1 MTTPPRPPLPGP
13 TGLPAPTA
21 GAVAPERFPPAS
33 RYAGTVVETVVD
45 GDGTEHRYLTRR
57 FVPPVGTNPLARH
70 LVVSGDRLDLLAQR
84 YYGDPL
90 LSWRICDANRA
101 LDPGDLTATA
111 GDVLTV
117 PTPDLSAQ
125 FGGTP

>member
-1 MTTPPRPPLPGP
+1 VTTSPVPPVP
-13 TGLPAPTA
+13 TSTA
-21 GAVAPERFPPAS
+21 GAVAPERFPPSS
-33 RYAGTVVETVVD
+33 RYAGTAVEISVD
-45 GDGTEHRYLTRR
+45 SDGTEHRYLTRR
-57 FVPPVGTNPLARH
+57 FIGAADGVLPLARH
-70 LVVSGDRLDLLAQR
+70 LVVSGDRLDLLSQR

-101 LDPGDLTATA
+101 LDPDALTATA

-117 PTPDLSAQ
+117 PAPDLSAQ